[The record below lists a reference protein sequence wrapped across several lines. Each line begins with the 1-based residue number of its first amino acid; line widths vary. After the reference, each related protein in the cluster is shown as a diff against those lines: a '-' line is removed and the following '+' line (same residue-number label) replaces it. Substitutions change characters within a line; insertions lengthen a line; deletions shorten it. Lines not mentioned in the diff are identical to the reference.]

1 MNGSNGQ
8 AGLVIGVAAP
18 QDSLHLQASQA
29 TSSGSSGFRQAL
41 DSAAGDDKK
50 DQLKQKDSGLLGA
63 SRGFGFEK
71 TAARDD
77 GAKLNVPHDN
87 ASARGANGL
96 ERTGPETIDVESK
109 LAVVSGNEL
118 PVVERQTLPVRG
130 HFVGTRPEI
139 STVDT
144 PHREALA
151 DSTRLASALDVI
163 KTAASNPVG
172 GEASQSSTTQAV
184 TGREPMVS
192 RFALAKESTMGS
204 SPSGAEAKPFL
215 AMSQDRVALQM
226 PSSEEPALNIA
237 VSRVPEAAL
246 EQGAMNRTFAQPAL
260 NQMSVKDLMKPGS
273 GAELNRDVVPSG
285 LKGSGLEFV
294 LGASAAR
301 DHHSGI
307 TSDGRLEAAVGQR
320 TSAQVANGVFGAA
333 SDPSRTPP
341 LVINDLDPSKMNRM
355 SLDGTA
361 ASIGTASERVSPL
374 GSNRI
379 EALRG
384 QLERTRFS
392 QSVDG
397 ERAAKAMDAFTRLA
411 KVEALVSELSSQ
423 TVSKPASML
432 VSSAPTSSFLGAVT
446 SAGDLSLASMPSGGL
461 SGQSSSIVTPSLA
474 AAGVVNAKI
483 DNSAWIEQIAN
494 HAKMAIKQD
503 LKSVEI
509 KLTPAHLGT
518 IEILV
523 AQDDESTQ
531 LAFFT
536 KHAHVREALESQLA
550 RLQKFFQDDGLELS
564 DAWVSDQSLAEHRE
578 RQNASEQSDAWAL
591 DMGADQGLDAEIP
604 NHLAEQRY
612 RPNPDRQL
620 DVWA

>member
-1 MNGSNGQ
+1 MDGSNGQ

-41 DSAAGDDKK
+41 DSVAGDDKK
-50 DQLKQKDSGLLGA
+50 AQLKHKDSDLSGA
-63 SRGFGFEK
+63 IRGSGVD
-71 TAARDD
+71 ALSAIDD
-77 GAKLNVPHDN
+77 DAKPDVPHDN
-87 ASARGANGL
+87 ASARGAS
-96 ERTGPETIDVESK
+96 GPYSKGSEIGDAESK
-109 LAVVSGNEL
+109 LAVISGNEL
-118 PVVERQTLPVRG
+118 PVVERQTLPARG
-130 HFVGTRPEI
+130 RLVGTRPET
-139 STVDT
+139 STVGS
-144 PHREALA
+144 PHREALPYTSRLGTTLDINSNAA
-151 DSTRLASALDVI
+151 D
-163 KTAASNPVG
+163 KPVG
-172 GEASQSSTTQAV
+172 SEASQTNIRQAM
-184 TGREPMVS
+184 TGREPIFS
-192 RFALAKESTMGS
+192 RFALTKESTMGS
-204 SPSGAEAKPFL
+204 SPPGTEAKPFL

-237 VSRVPEAAL
+237 VSRVPEAPL

-341 LVINDLDPSKMNRM
+341 LGINDLDASKMNRM

-361 ASIGTASERVSPL
+361 ASISAASERVSPL

-432 VSSAPTSSFLGAVT
+432 VSAPTSSFLGAVT

-604 NHLAEQRY
+604 NYLAEQRY

>member
-1 MNGSNGQ
+1 MDGSNGQ

-41 DSAAGDDKK
+41 DSVAGDDKK
-50 DQLKQKDSGLLGA
+50 SQLKHKDSDLSGA
-63 SRGFGFEK
+63 IRGSGVD
-71 TAARDD
+71 ALSAIDD
-77 GAKLNVPHDN
+77 DAKPDVPHDN
-87 ASARGANGL
+87 ASARGAS
-96 ERTGPETIDVESK
+96 GPYSKGSEIGDAESK
-109 LAVVSGNEL
+109 LEVISGNEL
-118 PVVERQTLPVRG
+118 PVVERQTLPARG
-130 HFVGTRPEI
+130 RFAGTRHET
-139 STVDT
+139 STVGS
-144 PHREALA
+144 PHREALPYTSRLGTTLDINSNAA
-151 DSTRLASALDVI
+151 D
-163 KTAASNPVG
+163 KPVG
-172 GEASQSSTTQAV
+172 GEVSQSSTNQNPI
-184 TGREPMVS
+184 GRDPIFSRLALVKEP
-192 RFALAKESTMGS
+192 AMGS
-204 SPSGAEAKPFL
+204 SLSGTEAKPFL

-226 PSSEEPALNIA
+226 PNSEEPALNVA
-237 VSRVPEAAL
+237 VSRVPEVAL
-246 EQGAMNRTFAQPAL
+246 EQGAMNRTFAEPAL

-285 LKGSGLEFV
+285 LKGGGLEFV

-307 TSDGRLEAAVGQR
+307 TSDGRLEVAVGQR
-320 TSAQVANGVFGAA
+320 ASAQVANGVFGAA

-341 LVINDLDPSKMNRM
+341 LGINDLDASKMNRM

-361 ASIGTASERVSPL
+361 ASISAASERVSPL
-374 GSNRI
+374 VSNRI
-379 EALRG
+379 EAFRG

-397 ERAAKAMDAFTRLA
+397 ERAANAVNSLTRLA

-432 VSSAPTSSFLGAVT
+432 VSAPTSSFLGAVA

-461 SGQSSSIVTPSLA
+461 SGQSSSIVRPSLA
-474 AAGVVNAKI
+474 AAGVVSAKI

-536 KHAHVREALESQLA
+536 KNAHVRDALESQLA
-550 RLQKFFQDDGLELS
+550 RLQKLFQEDGLELS

-578 RQNASEQSDAWAL
+578 RQSAAGHGDDWPSDTLADGISAQETL
-591 DMGADQGLDAEIP
+591 SATADQRQKPDT
-604 NHLAEQRY
+604 
-612 RPNPDRQL
+612 DRQL